1 MPTSTDF
8 MPGFGTRWDLRPPA
22 SANPT
27 VPAAL
32 PRRRRHSRSHGN
44 SDALR
49 QQQAAGRA
57 ARGACQE
64 SPFDTAGRGGTDMW
78 GETIPCGR
86 RGEGGVVKAMGDCAA
101 KAGCVL
107 PAASTPPQRGSLITQ
122 CNSVT
127 SNCWCAFWTAHGA
140 FVLAFKHTLSCRE
153 NLLYIGT

>member
-8 MPGFGTRWDLRPPA
+8 MPGFGKRWDLRPPA

-27 VPAAL
+27 VLAAL

-49 QQQAAGRA
+49 HQQAAGRA

-64 SPFDTAGRGGTDMW
+64 CPFDTAGRGETDMW

-86 RGEGGVVKAMGDCAA
+86 RGGRWLKQWVT
-101 KAGCVL
+101 VL
-107 PAASTPPQRGSLITQ
+107 PKQAASSPQPPCPQGGSLITQ
-122 CNSVT
+122 CNSVV
-127 SNCWCAFWTAHGA
+127 SNCWCAFWTVHGA
-140 FVLAFKHTLSCRE
+140 FVLVFKHTLSCRE
-153 NLLYIGT
+153 NLLYIAT